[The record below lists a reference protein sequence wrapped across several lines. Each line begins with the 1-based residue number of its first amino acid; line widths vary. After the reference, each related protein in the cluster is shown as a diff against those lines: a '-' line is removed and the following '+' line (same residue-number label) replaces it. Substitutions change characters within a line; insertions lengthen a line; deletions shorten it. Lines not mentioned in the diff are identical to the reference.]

1 MNRTNAE
8 RTHADRSAVGRLEA
22 TLSQG
27 TVEYEDA
34 GTGDPILFVH
44 GAFVD
49 GGLWRNVAGPLS
61 ERFRCLVPTLPLG
74 GHDVPMDPG
83 ADLTPS
89 GLADL
94 LAEFLDDVG
103 VERVTL
109 VGNDTGG
116 AICQVFLATYP
127 ERVERLVLTNCDA
140 FDNFPPAAARPFTW
154 GARIPG
160 ATGLFARALRSA
172 TARRLAFGLLAK
184 HPIEPA
190 VLDAYTDS
198 LRTNTG
204 VQRDL
209 REVLLGVSS
218 RYTEAAAEA
227 FPSFDGPVLVAWGV
241 DDPVFPLDDA
251 ERLVERFPNAR
262 LERIEDSYA
271 FVSED
276 HPERLVELMTEFL
289 GATVTA

>member
-8 RTHADRSAVGRLEA
+8 RTHADRSAAGRLEA

-116 AICQVFLATYP
+116 AICQVFLAAYP

-198 LRTNTG
+198 LRTNAA
-204 VQRDL
+204 VRRDL

-227 FPSFDGPVLVAWGV
+227 SRRSTVRSSSRGASTTPSSPSTTPSGWSSASRTP
-241 DDPVFPLDDA
+241 
-251 ERLVERFPNAR
+251 
-262 LERIEDSYA
+262 DSN
-271 FVSED
+271 VSRTRTRSCPRTTRSD
-276 HPERLVELMTEFL
+276 SSN
-289 GATVTA
+289 